1 MGKSTTSARPKAP
14 AEGAT
19 DTQQLSAQVAELMGH
34 VHRRSAGDTL
44 ALLNET
50 GLTLAQ
56 LVTLHCLQ
64 FVGTQ
69 SISRIATTLRL
80 SPAATSHLVD
90 RLVKAGMVGRKEDP
104 EDRRAKR
111 VAITTAGDTF
121 AKQVEETRTREFARV
136 LARLS
141 PALRRRLFSVLAL
154 VNRELASLPEEPRT

>member
-1 MGKSTTSARPKAP
+1 MRNATAPKPRAP
-14 AEGAT
+14 AKDAA
-19 DTQQLSAQVAELMGH
+19 DTEQLSARVADLMGH

-44 ALLNET
+44 AMLSDT

-69 SISRIATTLRL
+69 SISKIAATLRL

-104 EDRRAKR
+104 EDRRSKR
-111 VAITTAGDTF
+111 VAITPAGDAF

-141 PALRRRLFSVLAL
+141 PALRRRLSSVLAL

>member
-1 MGKSTTSARPKAP
+1 MN
-14 AEGAT
+14 
-19 DTQQLSAQVAELMGH
+19 H

-44 ALLNET
+44 AMLNET

-69 SISRIATTLRL
+69 SVTKIANVLRL

-90 RLVKAGMVGRKEDP
+90 RLVQAGMVERKEDP

-111 VAITTAGDTF
+111 IAITEAGNTF
-121 AKQVEETRTREFARV
+121 ARRVEESRTFEFARV
-136 LARLS
+136 LSRLS
-141 PALRRRLFSVLAL
+141 PVLRRRLHAVLAL
-154 VNRELASLPEEPRT
+154 VNRELASLPEEPRK